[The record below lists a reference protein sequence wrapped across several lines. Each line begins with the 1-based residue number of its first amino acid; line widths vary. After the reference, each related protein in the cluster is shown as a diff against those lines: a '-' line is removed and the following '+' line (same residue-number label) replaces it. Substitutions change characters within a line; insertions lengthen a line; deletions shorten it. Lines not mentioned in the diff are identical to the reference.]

1 MLITSGQKRERSAS
15 QQPYCSRA
23 SVRISSLTEPR
34 KPGRPAV
41 TTPANIPMENAAT
54 VLAMAKS
61 GPMIPPVIIIML
73 GSVTGDETQ
82 KAMMGARG
90 TPRRR
95 REAMRGR
102 TPRPHTGVTAPIK
115 LAISIERRVPPL
127 SQESARSDQL
137 PRVSAPASSE
147 AMASTGRIL
156 RMPQPTFLSMSALAS
171 GTREPVRR
179 RVPVSSQINAS
190 ALGRRSRSREGLTAE
205 IAIASLFFERIYLLP
220 IYRLSIYIWHLY

>member
-61 GPMIPPVIIIML
+61 GPMIPPVTSIML

-82 KAMMGARG
+82 NAMMGARG

-95 REAMRGR
+95 REAIRGKDAKATYGR
-102 TPRPHTGVTAPIK
+102 YCSYQARDQNRAQGPALEPGECAVRPVAQSQRSGKQRRDGKHRQDFENAPTDIADHICVGVG
-115 LAISIERRVPPL
+115 
-127 SQESARSDQL
+127 D
-137 PRVSAPASSE
+137 
-147 AMASTGRIL
+147 
-156 RMPQPTFLSMSALAS
+156 
-171 GTREPVRR
+171 
-179 RVPVSSQINAS
+179 
-190 ALGRRSRSREGLTAE
+190 EGAGQKE
-205 IAIASLFFERIYLLP
+205 GP
-220 IYRLSIYIWHLY
+220 G